1 MNLLECLNEKIQIIG
16 GTPFDGGED
25 IVRELAETSPIL
37 LPEDY
42 IDFLK
47 MISGNTDDGN
57 VGLEL
62 GIKIKDNIY
71 SMQIYS
77 AQQALKMR
85 PEYEE
90 IYSYTDSNGII
101 DQIWL
106 IGNDLGD
113 LYYFYGQGKE
123 GFGLYVAEDSA
134 IYFENA
140 DKIADTLTDFLVKG
154 IGFNT
159 AFWLHYS

>member
-1 MNLLECLNEKIQIIG
+1 MEHLNDKIQIISR
-16 GTPFDGGED
+16 TPCYGED
-25 IVRELAETSPIL
+25 DIVKQIVETFPVS

-47 MISGNTDDGN
+47 TISGKTDNEN
-57 VGLEL
+57 VGLVF
-62 GIKIKDNIY
+62 GIKIKDNIHP
-71 SMQIYS
+71 MQIYS
-77 AQQALKMR
+77 AQQALKLR

-90 IYSYTDSNGII
+90 IYSFPDSNGII

-106 IGNDLGD
+106 IGNDLGY
-113 LYYFYGQGKE
+113 LHYFYGKGKE

-140 DKIADTLTDFLVKG
+140 YKIADTLTDFLVNG
-154 IGFNT
+154 VGFNT
-159 AFWLHYS
+159 AFTLHFS

>member
-1 MNLLECLNEKIQIIG
+1 MDILEHLNDKIQIING
-16 GTPFDGGED
+16 PPCYGGED
-25 IVRELAETSPIL
+25 IVRQLVETSPVP

-47 MISGNTDDGN
+47 SISGETDDEN
-57 VGLEL
+57 VGLVF
-62 GIKIKDNIY
+62 GIKKKDDIQL
-71 SMQIYS
+71 MQIYS
-77 AQQALKMR
+77 AQQALKLR
-85 PEYEE
+85 PEYKE
-90 IYSYTDSNGII
+90 IYSFPDSNGII

-113 LYYFYGQGKE
+113 LHFFYGKGEE

-140 DKIADTLTDFLVKG
+140 DKIADTLTDFLVNG

>member
-1 MNLLECLNEKIQIIG
+1 
-16 GTPFDGGED
+16 
-25 IVRELAETSPIL
+25 
-37 LPEDY
+37 
-42 IDFLK
+42 
-47 MISGNTDDGN
+47 
-57 VGLEL
+57 
-62 GIKIKDNIY
+62 
-71 SMQIYS
+71 MQIYS

>member
-1 MNLLECLNEKIQIIG
+1 
-16 GTPFDGGED
+16 
-25 IVRELAETSPIL
+25 
-37 LPEDY
+37 
-42 IDFLK
+42 

-113 LYYFYGQGKE
+113 LHYFYGQGKE